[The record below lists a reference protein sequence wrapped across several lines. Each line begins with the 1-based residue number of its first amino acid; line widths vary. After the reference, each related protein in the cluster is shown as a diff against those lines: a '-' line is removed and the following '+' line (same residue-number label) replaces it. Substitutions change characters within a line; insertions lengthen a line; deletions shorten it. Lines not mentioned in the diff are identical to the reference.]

1 TCVLGECLQTCGLTT
16 CDADETCVNDTCLAN
31 CGLNPPCDID
41 ELCVDN
47 TACQAICGL
56 TTCAVGES
64 CQLGACVRTCDV
76 DTPCDDGLVCS
87 ADGTCEQGCDDST
100 DCAGG
105 LVCLDILGI
114 TLQYCGPCTS
124 NLQCTGTDRCIAG
137 LCQQGSVC
145 SLGFQW
151 AYYKLA
157 RSPSDLTTLP
167 GTIPF
172 HDDDPTTD
180 ENWPLLQFQPRIAL
194 TAQAPTVTGLT
205 QTLGIDE
212 TCPPEDAIVYGI
224 DTGNSID
231 YSIIQHIGYFVP
243 AQAGIYTFSANA
255 PVPDQSLYVWFGDIA
270 RLTWINA
277 NADLIA
283 DGDWTVGTNTYL
295 RVVAPADV
303 GTYIPIRILF
313 VNPQDC
319 GEFELTVQDPLGNVI
334 VSREEQT
341 TDGEFVSNCPAANDI
356 LTLDFAP
363 LIDIGLGLDGLVA
376 NLTGGLTG
384 GLTNLTGGLT
394 NLTGGLTNLTG
405 GLTNLTGGLGG
416 INLTGDANLG
426 GGGGINVTA
435 GADLGGLGNL
445 TGDVNV
451 GGGGINV
458 TTGAGLGGLGT
469 NLTGGLLGGLTNL
482 TGGLLT
488 NLTGGL
494 TGGGSS

>member
-1 TCVLGECLQTCGLTT
+1 MCRRRIV
-16 CDADETCVNDTCLAN
+16 
-31 CGLNPPCDID
+31 
-41 ELCVDN
+41 
-47 TACQAICGL
+47 
-56 TTCAVGES
+56 
-64 CQLGACVRTCDV
+64 
-76 DTPCDDGLVCS
+76 S
-87 ADGTCEQGCDDST
+87 AGIDGTCEPGCVDST

-105 LVCLDILGI
+105 LVCLDILG
-114 TLQYCGPCTS
+114 
-124 NLQCTGTDRCIAG
+124 TDKCIAG
-137 LCQQGSVC
+137 LCQQGSDC

-172 HDDDPTTD
+172 HNDDPQTD
-180 ENWPLLQFQPRIAL
+180 ETWPLLQFQARVAL
-194 TAQAPTVTGLT
+194 TAQTPTVTGLT

-243 AQAGIYTFSANA
+243 AQAGTYTFSANA
-255 PVPDQSLYVWFGDIA
+255 PVPDQSLYVWFGNLA
-270 RLTWINA
+270 QLTWINA

-283 DGDWTVGTNTYL
+283 DGDWTVGTNTHL
-295 RVVAPADV
+295 RVVAPAEV

-334 VSREEQT
+334 VSREQQT
-341 TDGEFVSNCPAANDI
+341 TDGEFVSNCPAANNI
-356 LTLDFAP
+356 LELNFPP
-363 LIDIGLGLDGLVA
+363 LIDIGIGLDLVG
-376 NLTGGLTG
+376 NLTGGLDLG

-394 NLTGGLTNLTG
+394 NLTGGLVANLTGGLDLGGLTNLTGGLGANLTGGLDLG

-416 INLTGDANLG
+416 IN
-426 GGGGINVTA
+426 VTA
-435 GADLGGLGNL
+435 GADLGGLANL

-458 TTGAGLGGLGT
+458 TAGADLGGLGT

-494 TGGGSS
+494 NLGVGGSS